1 MFREAFAIRLVSAD
15 LLGERPGV
23 KGGVLDIDVSKDSV
37 WKLSHPTNCWLE
49 RVWRIDCSLSSSSSL
64 DCDCEVLGTFISS
77 VPLFFA

>member
-49 RVWRIDCSLSSSSSL
+49 RV
-64 DCDCEVLGTFISS
+64 
-77 VPLFFA
+77 